1 MYTIL
6 NQRKPIY
13 GHTSAFPRQQCNYL
27 FVHGY
32 IQHIR
37 DISQLWVLYQLHG
50 HTWAYQ
56 SSGVWTIFPDSRLD
70 CVQWGASDTQNSVQI
85 AKSANLS

>member
-6 NQRKPIY
+6 YQRKPIY
-13 GHTSAFPRQQCNYL
+13 GHTSAFLKQQCNYL

-32 IQHIR
+32 IRHIR
-37 DISQLWVLYQLHG
+37 DISQLWVLYQLHD

-56 SSGVWTIFPDSRLD
+56 SSGPYFQRADWTVYSGGI
-70 CVQWGASDTQNSVQI
+70 
-85 AKSANLS
+85 